1 MRLIAVAKLALA
13 EEADH
18 EGEMAKQDRA
28 EEGMP
33 RLEQQLCFAV
43 YQLGHAFTRAYR
55 PILAR
60 LGLTYPQYLVMLVL
74 WERDGLT
81 VKELG
86 EKLMLDSGTLTP
98 LLKRLEAAGI
108 IRRERDA
115 RDERQVR
122 LHLTDKG
129 EAMREQGRCVQES
142 IGQALGATARDA
154 ARLRDQLDLVRDAL
168 LTATQDS

>member
-1 MRLIAVAKLALA
+1 M
-13 EEADH
+13 AD
-18 EGEMAKQDRA
+18 QDRA
-28 EEGMP
+28 EEEMP

-43 YQLGHAFTRAYR
+43 YQVGHAFNRAYR
-55 PILAR
+55 PILAE

-98 LLKRLEAAGI
+98 LLKRLDAAGI
-108 IRRERDA
+108 IRRERDQ

-122 LHLTDKG
+122 VRLAEKG
-129 EAMREQGRCVQES
+129 EAMREQGRCVQGL
-142 IGQALGATARDA
+142 IGQALGATAGDA
-154 ARLRDQLDLVRDAL
+154 ERLRDQLDRVRDAL
-168 LTATQDS
+168 LAVPRDV

>member
-1 MRLIAVAKLALA
+1 MT
-13 EEADH
+13 E
-18 EGEMAKQDRA
+18 QDRA
-28 EEGMP
+28 DDGMP

-43 YQLGHAFTRAYR
+43 YQVGHAFTRAYR
-55 PILAR
+55 PILAE

-98 LLKRLEAAGI
+98 LLKRLDAAGI

-122 LHLTDKG
+122 VLLSEKG
-129 EAMREQGRCVQES
+129 EAMREQGRCVQGL
-142 IGQALGATARDA
+142 IGQALGAAAQDA
-154 ARLRDQLDLVRDAL
+154 ERLRDHLLLVRDTL
-168 LTATQDS
+168 LAASRES